1 MAEVALASHAAAMD
15 RMYRYTRHI
24 YDLTRRP
31 YLLGR
36 DRLIA
41 ELGLDA
47 GGSILEIGCGTGRNL
62 IAAARAYPQA
72 ALYGFDISE
81 EMLKTAQAAISGA
94 GLADRIHLRRGDATE
109 FDAAAAFGRETF
121 DRVYFSY
128 ALSMIPPWRA
138 ALARGLALTHSGGR
152 FSVVDFGFCEGLGRV
167 PGAIL
172 HGWLKLFH
180 VTPRA
185 ELEDAIE
192 TLARASGRPFR
203 FDRPFGGY
211 AQLGTIGCR
220 KQAPIAASFQRE
232 SLTADHQI

>member
-1 MAEVALASHAAAMD
+1 MLERHMAEIATTSQAIAMD

-24 YDLTRRP
+24 YDLTRKP

-41 ELGLDA
+41 ELGLEA
-47 GGSILEIGCGTGRNL
+47 GGTVLEMGCGTGRNL
-62 IAAARAYPQA
+62 IAVARAYPQA
-72 ALYGFDISE
+72 ELYGFDISE
-81 EMLKTAQAAISGA
+81 EMLKTAKTAVSRA
-94 GLADRIHLRRGDATE
+94 GLGDRIHLRQGDAAA
-109 FDAAAAFGRETF
+109 FDAAAAFGRKAF

-138 ALARGLALTHSGGR
+138 ALARGLVLTNSGGR

-167 PGAIL
+167 PREIL

-185 ELEDAIE
+185 ELEDELKA
-192 TLARASGRPFR
+192 LARNRERQFRFERPFR
-203 FDRPFGGY
+203 GY
-211 AQLGTIGCR
+211 AQLGTVG
-220 KQAPIAASFQRE
+220 
-232 SLTADHQI
+232 